1 MAAQLERNTV
11 RIRINA
17 RSERVGI
24 ETELSPDDDRSSTR
38 GFQWFQ
44 WFPPESR
51 VKSQRAWAASAVV
64 TRMCGALKGLDRGLK
79 FVRQHAAS
87 AITRHSPTVNCLHA
101 ELVVLLAVIN
111 VRRGKGEGE
120 KQACAATWP
129 QSHRS

>member
-1 MAAQLERNTV
+1 V
-11 RIRINA
+11 VPVVP
-17 RSERVGI
+17 SG
-24 ETELSPDDDRSSTR
+24 
-38 GFQWFQ
+38 
-44 WFPPESR
+44 

-111 VRRGKGEGE
+111 VRRGKGEGGRGE
-120 KQACAATWP
+120 ASMCCDVASESSPSLLTTV
-129 QSHRS
+129 SVC